1 MGHEDV
7 QRSLSH
13 IHHAFT
19 TIFDDETRGTF
30 FNDVLALDTELTY
43 VYKNHTSYSTL
54 PTQLQSI
61 LRHHQVQTTSARVL
75 LQTSVSRFGA
85 SFSIHSLAPGDS
97 MVIIGTTE
105 KWSAAR
111 ITDIFVAQS
120 VHRKAPEV
128 FIAVEIYA
136 ALSHKQAQHDKFLRY
151 PLAGRLF
158 LDRILETSIVRA
170 EQILCHYAATPMKI
184 DQIGADCLHV
194 LPLLRVSSQLFEL
207 HSYLIDGD
215 LCSSKVSAICS
226 TQSFNVWSCHPC
238 VGLSN

>member
-30 FNDVLALDTELTY
+30 FNDVLALDTESTY

-158 LDRILETSIVRA
+158 LDRILETSILTIWTSGFKRMTQ
-170 EQILCHYAATPMKI
+170 EHWPIRQILTERNGQTHHLAKIFHESRSIPSVTTLTAMCKIHQIAAST
-184 DQIGADCLHV
+184 
-194 LPLLRVSSQLFEL
+194 
-207 HSYLIDGD
+207 
-215 LCSSKVSAICS
+215 CSSSRLGWIVSARS
-226 TQSFNVWSCHPC
+226 T
-238 VGLSN
+238 